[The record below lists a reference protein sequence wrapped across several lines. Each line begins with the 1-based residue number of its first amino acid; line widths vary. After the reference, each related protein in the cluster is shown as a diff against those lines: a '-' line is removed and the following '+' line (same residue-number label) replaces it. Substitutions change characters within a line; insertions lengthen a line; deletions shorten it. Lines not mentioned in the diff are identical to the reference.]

1 MKGSTVEGSQGLC
14 PEGWH
19 IPTDDEWK
27 TLEMYLGMTQDEVDK
42 SDEMR
47 GTNEGDKLKGLT
59 HSWCAGTSGCG
70 ESGFNASPAGDRD
83 ASGSLS
89 DVGSSGNWW
98 ASTLG
103 GSEAWFRDLNS
114 HHAGVIRGTSD
125 QATNGR
131 SVRCLWGQ

>member
-42 SDEMR
+42 SNVMR

-59 HSWCAGTSGCG
+59 HSWCTGTSGCG
-70 ESGFNASPAGDRD
+70 ESGFNASPASYRNTD
-83 ASGSLS
+83 GSPQG
-89 DVGSSGNWW
+89 VGSHGNWW
-98 ASTLG
+98 TSAS
-103 GSEAWFRDLNS
+103 SDSNAWYRSLNS
-114 HHAGVIRGTSD
+114 GNAGVYRFSNSL
-125 QATNGR
+125 AHGR
-131 SVRCLWGQ
+131 SVRCLWG

>member
-42 SDEMR
+42 SNVMR
-47 GTNEGDKLKGLT
+47 GTNEGNKLKGLT
-59 HSWCAGTSGCG
+59 HSWCTGTSGCG
-70 ESGFNASPAGDRD
+70 ESGFNALPAGDRTT
-83 ASGSLS
+83 SGTLY
-89 DVGSSGNWW
+89 DVGSYGIWWSSTSSGSN
-98 ASTLG
+98 
-103 GSEAWFRDLNS
+103 AWNRYLWSGHPGVRRITNS
-114 HHAGVIRGTSD
+114 
-125 QATNGR
+125 QAWGL